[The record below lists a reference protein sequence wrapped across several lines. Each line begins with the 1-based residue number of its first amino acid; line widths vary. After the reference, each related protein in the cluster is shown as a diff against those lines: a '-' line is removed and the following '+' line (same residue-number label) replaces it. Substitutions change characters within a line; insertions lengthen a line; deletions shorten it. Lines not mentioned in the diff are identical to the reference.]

1 MRRFRLAAVL
11 LAALCFSAGLAM
23 AGPLEPFGRGT
34 WKSILKAHAG
44 RPLVVHFWGLSC
56 APCRKEMPRWG
67 EILARKPNAPIVMIN
82 ADLVPNLVEDAEKF
96 LEQSGLAGAE
106 NWIFEDRFVERLRY
120 EVDPQWQ
127 GEIPLT
133 LLIAADGRRTTI
145 EGAAPASAV
154 LDWLDVQAAAEK

>member
-1 MRRFRLAAVL
+1 MRLRSLVPVL
-11 LAALCFSAGLAM
+11 FAALCISAGLAS
-23 AGPLEPFGRGT
+23 AGPLETFERGS
-34 WKSILKAHAG
+34 WKTILKAHAG

-56 APCRKEMPRWG
+56 APCRKELPGWG
-67 EILARKPNAPIVMIN
+67 EILAKRPDAPIVMIN
-82 ADLVPNLVEDAEKF
+82 ADLVPNLLEDAQKF
-96 LEQSGLAGAE
+96 LEQSGLASAE

-133 LLIAADGRRTTI
+133 LLIAPNGTRTTI

-154 LDWLDVQAAAEK
+154 LDWLDVQAAKER